1 MTAITSMT
9 SIASMTASKPA
20 FAALIALGLLSGAAY
35 AGTVFDGLR
44 DTAPRSVFSDI
55 QASAP
60 RSVFDELRSSAP
72 RAPFDQIRD
81 TAPRSDGV
89 FGGLQTG
96 AP

>member
-1 MTAITSMT
+1 MT
-9 SIASMTASKPA
+9 STKTA
-20 FAALIALGLLSGAAY
+20 FAALIALGLLSGAAN
-35 AGTVFDGLR
+35 AGSVFDGIR

-60 RSVFDELRSSAP
+60 RSVFDDIRSSAP

>member
-1 MTAITSMT
+1 
-9 SIASMTASKPA
+9 MTASKTA
-20 FAALIALGLLSGAAY
+20 FAALIALGLLSGAAN
-35 AGTVFDGLR
+35 AGSVFDGLR
-44 DTAPRSVFSDI
+44 DTAPRSIFDDI
-55 QASAP
+55 
-60 RSVFDELRSSAP
+60 RSSAP

>member
-1 MTAITSMT
+1 MKTAL
-9 SIASMTASKPA
+9 
-20 FAALIALGLLSGAAY
+20 AAVLALSLLSGTASARS
-35 AGTVFDGLR
+35 VFDGIR
-44 DTAPRSVFSDI
+44 DTAPRSVFTDI
-55 QASAP
+55 QGSAP
-60 RSVFDELRSSAP
+60 RSVFDGIRDSAP